1 MRPRRSKSF
10 GFTLIE
16 LLVVIAIIGVLI
28 ALLLPAVQMARE
40 AARRSQCTNNM
51 KQIGLALS
59 NYVDAHRCY
68 PFGWNPHGTGWT
80 AMILPYI
87 DQSQLYDTI
96 NFTETGP
103 FPALGGY
110 GNWDTDGSPNQKA
123 CETVISTFRC
133 PSLRIAEHFNYN
145 GIEQR
150 VPCSYRGN
158 GGSEAASDDPST
170 LVPGYTKAFDGPQV
184 HNGLFFACSSVRPK
198 DVSDGL
204 SKTFLVCE
212 SPTDPDF
219 TKDGQGMDFWYIGS
233 PQIDPCNCQTNT
245 SGTEYTEFVGST
257 VVGMNVRWLLPD
269 THGTLME
276 MSFGSYHP
284 QGANFLMCDGSVQ
297 FLGEDMDLRVYQSL
311 STRAGDESIATGL

>member
-1 MRPRRSKSF
+1 MNAHPPRKSR

-40 AARRSQCTNNM
+40 AARRASCTNNL
-51 KQIGLALS
+51 KQIGLALT
-59 NYVDAHRCY
+59 NYADVHRAY
-68 PFGWNPHGTGWT
+68 PFGWDRHGAAWT
-80 AMILPYI
+80 AMILPYM
-87 DQSQLYDTI
+87 DQEPLYLTI

-103 FPALGGY
+103 ANS
-110 GNWDTDGSPNQKA
+110 GNWDSGSPNQKA
-123 CETVISTFRC
+123 CETVIGTFRC
-133 PSLRIAEHFNYN
+133 PSMSILEHMDYN
-145 GIEQR
+145 GIAAR
-150 VPCSYRGN
+150 VPTSYRGN
-158 GGSEAASDDPST
+158 GGSTAASDDPST
-170 LVPGYTKAFDGPQV
+170 LVPGYTDAFDGPQN
-184 HNGLFFACSSVRPK
+184 HNGMFDSCSSIRPR

-204 SKTFLVCE
+204 SKTFIVCE

-233 PQIDPCNCQTNT
+233 PQIDPCNCETNV
-245 SGTEYTEFVGST
+245 SSTEYTEFVGST

-284 QGANFLMCDGSVQ
+284 QGANFVMADGSVQ
-297 FLGEDMDLRVYQSL
+297 FISENINLRVYQSL
-311 STRAGDESIATGL
+311 STRDGKETGGTY